1 MLYQDI
7 TILITSFKS
16 DKKIVDCLNSIDKNI
31 KVLIIENSG
40 NLLFKK
46 NIEKKYLNCE
56 CILAGSN
63 LGYANGNNLGLSK
76 VKTKYA
82 LILNPDAVLES
93 TSIENFLKSAEKNPN
108 FAIIGPLVQELKNP
122 IDTKVENKL
131 ISVSNV
137 KGFAMFLN
145 LKEFKEIGFFDS
157 NFFIYF
163 EEIDLCRRVKL
174 SNKKIYLDPNIKIN
188 HLGGSSHD
196 SEVNFEME
204 LSRNWHW
211 MWSSFYYHKKY
222 NGFVFAFIK
231 MFPKLFSSFF
241 KTIFYTL
248 ALNKNKKAIYKQRFS
263 GIFNSILGKVSWYR
277 PKVF

>member
-174 SNKKIYLDPNIKIN
+174 SNKKYI
-188 HLGGSSHD
+188 
-196 SEVNFEME
+196 
-204 LSRNWHW
+204 
-211 MWSSFYYHKKY
+211 
-222 NGFVFAFIK
+222 
-231 MFPKLFSSFF
+231 
-241 KTIFYTL
+241 
-248 ALNKNKKAIYKQRFS
+248 
-263 GIFNSILGKVSWYR
+263 
-277 PKVF
+277 